1 MLDVCTESWRVTSRL
16 FFCVIE
22 KCTSGME
29 INMQD
34 SGIEKEQCTAEDE
47 KYMRRALELAKKGAG
62 HVNPNPMVGAV
73 LVKNGRVIGEGCHE
87 RFGELHA
94 ERNALKNCSE
104 SPNGAVL
111 YVTLEPCC
119 HYGKTPP
126 CTEAII
132 ENKIRRVVVGSFDSN
147 PLVAGKGIRILK
159 DAGIGVTEGIL
170 QKECDE
176 LNRIFFHFMK
186 TGTPYVMMKY
196 AMTMD
201 GKIATYTGASK
212 WITGDTARARVQE
225 DRGRFMAIMAG
236 VGTVLADNPL
246 LTCRLE
252 GKKSPIRI
260 ICDTHL
266 RTPFSSALVQTA
278 KEVPVILATACND
291 AEKKD
296 AFVKAGC
303 EVLTLPEKDG
313 GVDLNALMKVLGK
326 RQIDSVLLEGGGTLN
341 FTALKSGIVDRVQ
354 AYIAPKLFGGANAK
368 TPVEGK
374 GVALPKEAFRLENP
388 KVLFAGEDIVIES
401 DIVRE

>member
-16 FFCVIE
+16 FFSCNK

-34 SGIEKEQCTAEDE
+34 SGIEKEQCAAEDE

-104 SPNGAVL
+104 PPNGAVL

-159 DAGIGVTEGIL
+159 DAGIEVTEGIL
-170 QKECDE
+170 QNECDE

-196 AMTMD
+196 AMTLD

-212 WITGDTARARVQE
+212 WITGETARARVQE

-236 VGTVLADNPL
+236 VGTVVADNPL

-266 RTPFSSALVQTA
+266 RTPLSSALVQTA
-278 KEVPVILATACND
+278 EEVPVILATACSD
-291 AEKKD
+291 TEKKD
-296 AFVKAGC
+296 TFVKAGC

-313 GVDLNALMKVLGK
+313 GVDLDALMKVLGK

-341 FTALKSGIVDRVQ
+341 FTALKNGIVDRVQ
-354 AYIAPKLFGGANAK
+354 AYIAPKLFGGVDAK

-374 GVALPKEAFRLENP
+374 GVALPKEAFRLENS
-388 KVLFAGEDIVIES
+388 KVLFAGEDIIIES
-401 DIVRE
+401 DVVRE